1 MENIPL
7 VLQYIVPGFIL
18 LKIFEFFISRKYDI
32 KICLAVSC
40 VISYVLISIVAL
52 IRNIGKLSYIPND
65 VITNSAI
72 AIIFGAL
79 IGFVFGIIFNTK
91 RFSKILIWATRRSQY
106 NDIWH
111 DVFDFS
117 KGTSLKV
124 YLKNKDYYVIGVLSN
139 MELNS
144 KDPWWAICK
153 IAKYDVETN
162 LAYKNEPSYL
172 NDENVLYTFRL
183 SDVDHMEIFKERR
196 E

>member
-124 YLKNKDYYVIGVLSN
+124 YLKDKNYYIIGVLSN
-139 MELNS
+139 MELNA
-144 KDPWWAICK
+144 KDPWWAVSK
-153 IAKYDVETN
+153 FAKFDVNTN
-162 LAYKNEPSYL
+162 LRCEDEPSYL
-172 NDENVLYTFRL
+172 DNENALYSFRL
-183 SDVDHMEIFKERR
+183 SDVDHLEIFKEQ
-196 E
+196 EN